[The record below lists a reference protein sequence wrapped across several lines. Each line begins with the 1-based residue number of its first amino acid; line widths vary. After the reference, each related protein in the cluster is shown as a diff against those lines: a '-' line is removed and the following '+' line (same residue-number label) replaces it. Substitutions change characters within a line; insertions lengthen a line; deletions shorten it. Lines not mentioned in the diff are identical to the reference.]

1 MHRCLAILSLCTLA
15 AQAEPTSARQ
25 AAAAV
30 PKLQQKFIARLSGKD
45 GRPVP
50 AVWTIL
56 AHDAKAETGLREY
69 TVTAGTV
76 VATRG
81 ISDLVDKLTAA
92 EVIGLASLKLDSPQL
107 AELAFAY
114 GDANGVPIA
123 ALDYDLRKEGEDAA
137 PLWRITARDAKGAP
151 FGELVVAAHTGV
163 VISHEGF
170 RLAPT
175 PPDLQGAIASA
186 PPKSATRRAAVEEK
200 EKPGVHRR
208 IGGKLQ
214 KFFTGKDT
222 ISK

>member
-1 MHRCLAILSLCTLA
+1 MHRCLVVLSLCTLA

-45 GRPVP
+45 GQPVP

-56 AHDAKAETGLREY
+56 AYDAKAERGLREY
-69 TVTAGTV
+69 TVAAGTV
-76 VATRG
+76 VASRG
-81 ISDLVDKLTAA
+81 ISDLAEKLTAA
-92 EVIGLASLKLDSPQL
+92 ETIGLSALQLDSPQL
-107 AELAFAY
+107 ADLAFAY
-114 GDANGVPIA
+114 GDVNGLAIA
-123 ALDYDLRKEGEDAA
+123 TLGYDLRKDGEDAA
-137 PLWRITARDAKGAP
+137 PLWRVTAHDAKGAAL
-151 FGELVVAAHTGV
+151 GELVIAAHTGV

-170 RLAPT
+170 RLAPM

-186 PPKSATRRAAVEEK
+186 PPKPTTRRAAAEGK